1 MSLIKA
7 KRHAGFT
14 LIELVIAIVII
25 SVGVAGVMAAFSTS
39 VRGSG
44 DRLVDKQMLAVA
56 EEMMEEVLLKP
67 FAITGAAPSNSN
79 QSCQGS
85 STNSAAAR
93 NAFNDVRD
101 YNGYSTTG
109 ICDAEG
115 NAMPWLNAYNVAVTA
130 QTLAGTWNNIP
141 GTAVLQVNVTVTHG
155 TQSIT
160 LTGFRTNYG
169 ALP

>member
-1 MSLIKA
+1 MSVIKV
-7 KRHAGFT
+7 KRSLGFT

-25 SVGVAGVMAAFSTS
+25 GVGVVGVMAAFTAS

-44 DRLVDKQMLAVA
+44 DRLVDKQVLAVA

-67 FAITGAAPSNSN
+67 FATQPN
-79 QSCQGS
+79 GS
-85 STNSAAAR
+85 STGTCGGAASR
-93 NAFNDVRD
+93 NAFNDMRD

-109 ICDAEG
+109 IYDAEG
-115 NAMPWLNAYNVAVTA
+115 CAVTGLGAYNVSVSVQNPAA
-130 QTLAGTWNNIP
+130 TWNGIP
-141 GTAVLQVNVTVTHG
+141 AASVLQVNVTVTHG
-155 TQSIT
+155 SQSLT